1 MHLKLIQSRRTLLS
15 AEQSRA
21 EQSRA
26 EQSRAEQSR
35 AEQSRAEQSRAVILM
50 LSAACV
56 MPADCLSRFSLYQS

>member
-1 MHLKLIQSRRTLLS
+1 MHLELIQSRRTLLS
-15 AEQSRA
+15 S
-21 EQSRA
+21 
-26 EQSRAEQSR
+26 EQSR